1 MSADPAK
8 AVNDADVTHAADA
21 AVVNIF
27 ILHKHT
33 QT

>member
-8 AVNDADVTHAADA
+8 DDADVTHAADA
-21 AVVNIF
+21 AVVHIF

>member
-8 AVNDADVTHAADA
+8 AVDDADVTHAADA
-21 AVVNIF
+21 AVVHIF